1 MPGTTILPDGAAF
14 NFDRGAE
21 QGETF
26 GAVKAVLPLGDA
38 CRDVRHAMR
47 DHHGFCDEWFVDDGQ
62 LVCTPEVFDPW
73 LRAFDAAIEKIN
85 ATRGQGAAVK
95 SSAKLVCPPGQ

>member
-1 MPGTTILPDGAAF
+1 MVAPSVAWEQKVPGTTTLPDGAAF

-38 CRDVRHAMR
+38 CCDVRHAMR
-47 DHHGFCDEWFVDDGQ
+47 DHRGPGFYDDWFVDDGQ
-62 LVCTPEVFDPW
+62 LVCTPEMFDPR
-73 LRAFDAAIEKIN
+73 L
-85 ATRGQGAAVK
+85 
-95 SSAKLVCPPGQ
+95 